1 MARRL
6 TELQRLQSTSLGYA
20 LIRCGQLFNERAM
33 AKVNAGAAEFKL
45 REAHTRLL
53 PHLQAHDGIRL
64 GDLAKKL
71 DVTKQAV
78 QQLIAD
84 MVDGGFV
91 QLDVDPDDSRAR
103 RARLTELGITASLH
117 GTSVLI
123 ALEKELELGK
133 RDAKELHRLLSRVL
147 MALEVEA
154 PDVA

>member
-1 MARRL
+1 MPKKL
-6 TELQRLQSTSLGYA
+6 SELQRLQSTSLGYA
-20 LIRCGQLFNERAM
+20 LIRCGHLFNERAM
-33 AKVNAGAAEFKL
+33 AKVNAGEMDFKL

-53 PHLQAHDGIRL
+53 PYLQDPNGIRL

-78 QQLIAD
+78 QQLVAD
-84 MVDGGFV
+84 MVEGGFV
-91 QLDVDPDDSRAR
+91 QLDRDPDDSRAR
-103 RARLTELGITASLH
+103 RAKLTDLGVAASLH

-123 ALEKELELGK
+123 ELENGLNLGK

-154 PDVA
+154 PDVS

>member
-1 MARRL
+1 MAKKRS
-6 TELQRLQSTSLGYA
+6 ELQRLQSTSLGYA

-33 AKVNAGAAEFKL
+33 AKVNADAGEFRL

-53 PHLQAHDGIRL
+53 PHLQEPNGIRL
-64 GDLAKKL
+64 GDLAKKI

-84 MVDGGFV
+84 MVEGGFV

-103 RARLTELGITASLH
+103 RAKLTDLGITASLH

-123 ALEKELELGK
+123 SLENELKLGK

-147 MALEVEA
+147 MALEVEV